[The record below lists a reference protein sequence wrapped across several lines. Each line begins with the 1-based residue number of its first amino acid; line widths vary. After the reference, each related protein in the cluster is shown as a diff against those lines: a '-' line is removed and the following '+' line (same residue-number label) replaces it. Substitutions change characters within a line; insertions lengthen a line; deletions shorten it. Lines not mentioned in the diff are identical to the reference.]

1 MGLEHYL
8 EGQEFLKTASFL
20 LAWFLVL
27 VTFLTQ
33 RSLARKAPESARSW
47 RWFLSGVLFLCLSIS
62 LDWLHLAAAVSFLKG
77 IEVVKTAKLI
87 GVTLLGVGLYHFVQ
101 E

>member
-8 EGQEFLKTASFL
+8 EGQAFLKTVSFL

-33 RSLARKAPESARSW
+33 RALSRKAPESAKSW
-47 RWFLSGVLFLCLSIS
+47 RLFLAGVLFLCLSLS
-62 LDWLHLAAAVSFLKG
+62 LDWLHVAAAVSFLEG
-77 IEVVKTAKLI
+77 IEAVKTCKLI
-87 GVTLLGVGLYHFVQ
+87 GVTLLGVGLYRFVQ